1 MILHRM
7 GIPIYLQVKTHI
19 LDKIKA
25 GDFPSGTKIPTERE
39 LAAELG
45 ISRNTVSA
53 AYKEL
58 LLEGV
63 LEARQGRGTFVKAAS
78 SSASED
84 DSIAGSKRDRLAKII
99 DDAMAKASE
108 LGFTVEQFAA
118 ITHIRAQIKTM
129 AVRTLRVAIVDC
141 TAEFT
146 HRFAAQISQHIVVH
160 CEEVLLADVEQGK
173 VPIELLQACDLVV
186 TTMEHHAALLRLH
199 AVNHKLMAIAAI
211 PRLEAVIQLA
221 RISHNQAVGVIA
233 KSNDFFR
240 AIKRLLSRINVS
252 ALQLEPISSLE
263 KETLRRFINSHS
275 VLVVSEEMEAAV
287 RQLAGDNQE
296 IIVFTYE
303 IDQGSI
309 NQLMARLV
317 IQAQ

>member
-19 LDKIKA
+19 LDRIKA
-25 GDFPSGTKIPTERE
+25 GDLLAGAKIPTERE

-63 LEARQGRGTFVKAAS
+63 LEARQGRGTFVKAVTS
-78 SSASED
+78 SED
-84 DSIAGSKRDRLAKII
+84 EEDFAGSKRDRLAKII

-108 LGFTVEQFAA
+108 LGFTVDQFAA

-141 TAEFT
+141 TAEFV
-146 HRFAAQISQHIVVH
+146 HRFAGQISQHMAVH
-160 CEEVLLADVEQGK
+160 CEEVLLADVEQGR
-173 VPIELLQACDLVV
+173 VPVELLQACDRVV

-199 AVNHKLMAIAAI
+199 AVDNKLMALAAI

-221 RISHNQAVGVIA
+221 RISHTQAVGVIA
-233 KSNDFFR
+233 KSNDYFR
-240 AIKRLLSRINVS
+240 AIKRLLSRINVG

-263 KETLRRFINSHS
+263 KEVLQRFIDSHA
-275 VLVVSEEMEAAV
+275 VLVVSEELEATV

-296 IIVFTYE
+296 IIVFSYE

>member
-1 MILHRM
+1 M

-19 LDKIKA
+19 LDRIKA
-25 GDFPSGTKIPTERE
+25 GDLLAGAKIPTERE

-63 LEARQGRGTFVKAAS
+63 LEARQGRGTFVKAVT
-78 SSASED
+78 SSADEED
-84 DSIAGSKRDRLAKII
+84 FAGSKRDRLAKII

-108 LGFTVEQFAA
+108 LGFTVDQFAA

-141 TAEFT
+141 TAEFV
-146 HRFAAQISQHIVVH
+146 HRFAGQISQHMAVH
-160 CEEVLLADVEQGK
+160 CEEVLLADVEQGR
-173 VPIELLQACDLVV
+173 VPVELLQACDLVV
-186 TTMEHHAALLRLH
+186 TTMEHHAALLRLR
-199 AVNHKLMAIAAI
+199 AVDNKLMALAAI

-221 RISHNQAVGVIA
+221 RISHTQAVGVIA
-233 KSNDFFR
+233 KSNDYFR
-240 AIKRLLSRINVS
+240 AIKRLLSRINVG

-263 KETLRRFINSHS
+263 KEVLQRFIDSHA
-275 VLVVSEEMEAAV
+275 VLVVSEELEATV

-296 IIVFTYE
+296 IIVFSYE

>member
-25 GDFPSGTKIPTERE
+25 GDFSSGTKIPTERE

-63 LEARQGRGTFVKAAS
+63 LEARQGRGTFVKAE

-84 DSIAGSKRDRLAKII
+84 DSVAGSKRDRLAKII

-118 ITHIRAQIKTM
+118 ITHIRAQIKKM

-146 HRFAAQISQHIVVH
+146 HRFATQISQHIAVH

-199 AVNHKLMAIAAI
+199 AVDHKLMAIAAI

-233 KSNDFFR
+233 KSNDYFR
-240 AIKRLLSRINVS
+240 AIKRLLSRINVG

-263 KETLRRFINSHS
+263 KEALRRFIDSHS

>member
-1 MILHRM
+1 MILQRM

-25 GDFPSGTKIPTERE
+25 GDFLSGAKIPTERE

-63 LEARQGRGTFVKAAS
+63 LEARQGRGTFVKS
-78 SSASED
+78 SVSSEEESD
-84 DSIAGSKRDRLAKII
+84 FAGSKRDRLARII

-108 LGFTVEQFAA
+108 LGFTVDQFAA

-141 TAEFT
+141 TAEFA
-146 HRFAAQISQHIVVH
+146 HRFASQISQQIAVH
-160 CEEVLLADVEQGK
+160 CEEVLLADVEQGR
-173 VPIELLQACDLVV
+173 VPVELLQACDLVV
-186 TTMEHHAALLRLH
+186 TTMEHHTALLRLH
-199 AVNHKLMAIAAI
+199 AVSNKLMAIAAI

-221 RISHNQAVGVIA
+221 RIPANEAVGVVA
-233 KSNDFFR
+233 RSNDYFR
-240 AIKRLLSRINVS
+240 AIKRLLSRINVG
-252 ALQLEPISSLE
+252 ALQLEPVSSLD
-263 KETLRRFINSHS
+263 KEVLRRFVDSHA
-275 VLVVSEEMEAAV
+275 VLVVSEELEPMV
-287 RQLAGDNQE
+287 RQLAGVKQE
-296 IIVFTYE
+296 IIVFSYE

-317 IQAQ
+317 VQAH

>member
-63 LEARQGRGTFVKAAS
+63 LEARQGRGTFVKAA

-146 HRFAAQISQHIVVH
+146 HRFAAQISQHIAVH

-199 AVNHKLMAIAAI
+199 AVDHKLMAIAAI

-233 KSNDFFR
+233 KSNDYFR
-240 AIKRLLSRINVS
+240 AIKRLMSRINVG

-263 KETLRRFINSHS
+263 KEALRRFIDSHS